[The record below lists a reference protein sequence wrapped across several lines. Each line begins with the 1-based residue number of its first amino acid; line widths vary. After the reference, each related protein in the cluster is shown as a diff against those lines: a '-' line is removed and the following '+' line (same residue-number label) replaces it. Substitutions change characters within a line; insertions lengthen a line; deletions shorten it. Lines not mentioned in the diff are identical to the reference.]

1 MRRNGPRQE
10 QERQIQINIFGPYG
24 CVGGFG
30 LYDCEDHRSVGALR
44 ATQSSAERTMAAAA
58 ERSLSERLARSYST
72 ASAQG
77 QEETKQRGHPMGR
90 GAKLKAKWALRTPW
104 ALPTLSPPPA
114 AVRRCPEPS
123 LCPRF
128 SSAPAHQLPSSR
140 GNRWVHPQLC
150 FFLFFCPVGRAHNA
164 KKWAGISQHRDPE
177 GRKERSHRSAVPSC
191 RHALLHLAKEGS
203 ASSRRCQAPRAAAGP
218 ELRNGAGGA
227 QLSSARPEEGWWA
240 WRKCC

>member
-44 ATQSSAERTMAAAA
+44 ATQSSAEGTMAAAA

-128 SSAPAHQLPSSR
+128 SSAPARQLPSSR

-150 FFLFFCPVGRAHNA
+150 FFLF
-164 KKWAGISQHRDPE
+164 
-177 GRKERSHRSAVPSC
+177 
-191 RHALLHLAKEGS
+191 L
-203 ASSRRCQAPRAAAGP
+203 SRRSCSQCKEMGWDFSAPGSRGEEGEEPPLCCALVPPRVAALGQRREGEQQALPGTPCSRWARA
-218 ELRNGAGGA
+218 EERCWRSSA
-227 QLSSARPEEGWWA
+227 QLCTA
-240 WRKCC
+240 